1 MSSEFRVPGSEFAR
15 DDRQVKQPETRNPEL
30 RTQNRSSPMRKILR
44 WSIGVLIVLIAL
56 LTALVLARDV
66 LLKAVAERS
75 IEEETGLR
83 AVIGELHTSLGSG
96 AVHIRNLKLY
106 NPPEFGGGLM
116 ADAPEVFVD
125 LDAAQA
131 ADGKL
136 HFRNLKLI
144 LSELNVVK
152 STAGRFN
159 VEGVEKRIRERLH
172 RRKHRHREKFEF
184 EFAGI
189 EQMHLTLGQV
199 LYTDLK
205 RPRRSLAL
213 NLAVNDET
221 VTDLKTED
229 DLESWAAGMVV
240 RIIMQVSLNQLKT
253 PPGAE
258 ADDDS
263 AARPGAKEPISSATD
278 SAAGAPLRF

>member
-1 MSSEFRVPGSEFAR
+1 MSSEFRVPGSELAR
-15 DDRQVKQPETRNPEL
+15 ADRPLKQPETRNPEPGT
-30 RTQNRSSPMRKILR
+30 RNASSPMKKILR
-44 WSIGVLIVLIAL
+44 WSIGVVIVLIAL
-56 LTALVLARDV
+56 LLALVLARDV

-96 AVHIRNLKLY
+96 ALHIRNLKLY
-106 NPPEFGGGLM
+106 NPAEFGGGLM

-131 ADGKL
+131 AEGKL

-159 VEGVEKRIRERLH
+159 IEGVEKRIRERLH
-172 RRKHRHREKFEF
+172 RRKRRHGEKFEF

-189 EQMHLTLGQV
+189 EQMHLTLGKV

-205 RPRRSLAL
+205 RPRRALAL
-213 NLAVNDET
+213 NLAINDET
-221 VTDLKTED
+221 VTGLKTED
-229 DLESWAAGMVV
+229 DLESWAASMVL
-240 RIIMQVSLNQLKT
+240 RIVMQVSLNHLKT
-253 PPGAE
+253 PPGAG
-258 ADDDS
+258 AGDD
-263 AARPGAKEPISSATD
+263 AVARPGAKEPISSASD
-278 SAAGAPLRF
+278 SAGGASLRF

>member
-1 MSSEFRVPGSEFAR
+1 MKRF
-15 DDRQVKQPETRNPEL
+15 
-30 RTQNRSSPMRKILR
+30 LR
-44 WSIGVLIVLIAL
+44 WSIAVSIVLLAL
-56 LTALVLARDV
+56 LLALVLARDV
-66 LLKAVAERS
+66 LLKAIAERS
-75 IEEETGLR
+75 IEDDTGLR

-96 AVHIRNLKLY
+96 ALHIRNLKLY

-116 ADAPEVFVD
+116 ADVPEVFVD

-136 HFRNLKLI
+136 HFRNLKLV

-152 STAGRFN
+152 SAAGRFN
-159 VEGVEKRIRERLH
+159 IEGVEKRIRERLH
-172 RRKHRHREKFEF
+172 RRKHRHRDKFEF

-189 EQMHLTLGQV
+189 EQMHLTLGRV

-205 RPRRSLAL
+205 RARRPLTL
-213 NLAVNDET
+213 NLAINDET

-229 DLESWAAGMVV
+229 DLESWAASMVL
-240 RIIMQVSLNQLKT
+240 RIIMQVSLKQLKA

-263 AARPGAKEPISSATD
+263 ATGPGAKEPISSTTD
-278 SAAGAPLRF
+278 GAGGASSRF

>member
-1 MSSEFRVPGSEFAR
+1 M
-15 DDRQVKQPETRNPEL
+15 K
-30 RTQNRSSPMRKILR
+30 KILR

-56 LTALVLARDV
+56 LMALVLARDV
-66 LLKAVAERS
+66 LLKAAAERS

-96 AVHIRNLKLY
+96 ALHIRNLKLY
-106 NPPEFGGGLM
+106 NPAEFGGRLM

-136 HFRNLKLI
+136 HFRNLKLV

-159 VEGVEKRIRERLH
+159 IEGVEKRIREHLH

-189 EQMHLTLGQV
+189 EQMHLTVGKV
-199 LYTDLK
+199 FYTDLK
-205 RPRRSLAL
+205 RPQHSLAL
-213 NLAVNDET
+213 NLAMNDET

-229 DLESWAAGMVV
+229 DLESWAAAMVF
-240 RIIMQVSLNQLKT
+240 RIIMQVSLKQLKT
-253 PPGAE
+253 PTGAE
-258 ADDDS
+258 AGADS
-263 AARPGAKEPISSATD
+263 AIGPGAKEPISSA
-278 SAAGAPLRF
+278 SESAGASPLRF